1 MRLFD
6 EHKKRK
12 SASLDGAWRFL
23 TDSNYVGDEKGYK
36 NGLPEG
42 ETVIVPSVW
51 NTESGLLEYEGIA
64 WYEKKFYTEGGCL
77 RFHFGAVMTECQV
90 FLDGAPLGEHYG
102 GFCEFDFIVPDVES
116 GDHRLTVKVD
126 NRFDEHS
133 IPQKKVD
140 WYHYGGI
147 TRSVS
152 IETLEGVCILNH
164 RFRYELSDDLNSAE
178 CFSTVTLYNANS
190 CKPEAN
196 IKLTLDGVEFVCD
209 TVSLPARE
217 YMTVQLPPFTVSDIR
232 LWDEGKGELYS
243 LEYTSET
250 DDLIDRIGF
259 RKIEVK
265 DGKLLLNNREIEI
278 RGVNRHHDH
287 PDFGM
292 AFPSARMKHDIDLI
306 CDLGCN
312 AIRGSHYPNSR
323 DFVDMLDE
331 RGILFWSEIPIWG
344 CGFSQAALGDE
355 TVVKR
360 GLNMHREMIDKYYN
374 HPSIIIWG
382 MHNEILSDTN
392 EAYEMSKTYYEYL
405 KATGGNRAVVYASC
419 KPLVDICFEFSD
431 IICLNQYHG
440 WYSGGLDAW
449 EPFFEKFC
457 DRMKTLGFEDKPII
471 MSEFGAGGLYGFHDT
486 ELPIWSEEY
495 QAKLIDFCLNLFH
508 KHPMIVGS
516 FIWQFCDIRT
526 AKEMGMSRARGFNNK
541 GIMNEYRRPKEA
553 YYAAQRCYKSF
564 KSER

>member
-6 EHKKRK
+6 EHRRRR
-12 SASLDGAWRFL
+12 SVSLDGAWRFL
-23 TDSNYVGDEKGYK
+23 TDPHGIGDEKGYK

-64 WYEKKFYTEGGCL
+64 WYEKRFYTEGGCL
-77 RFHFGAVMTECQV
+77 RFHFGAVMTECAV
-90 FLDGAPLGEHYG
+90 FLDGEPLGEHYG
-102 GFCEFDFIVPDVES
+102 GFCEFDFIVPDVSAGEHLLS
-116 GDHRLTVKVD
+116 VKVD
-126 NRFDEHS
+126 NRFDAHS

-147 TRSVS
+147 TRSVTV
-152 IETLEGVCILNH
+152 ETLEGVCILNH
-164 RFRYELSDDLNSAE
+164 RFKYELSDDLKRAE
-178 CFSTVTLYNANS
+178 CFATITLYNANS
-190 CKPEAN
+190 CETEAK
-196 IKLTLDGVEFVCD
+196 ISLALDGVKVTCD
-209 TVSLPARE
+209 TVSLPCKELFVA
-217 YMTVQLPPFTVSDIR
+217 QLDSFTVGDIR
-232 LWDEGKGELYS
+232 LWDEGKGELYTV
-243 LEYTSET
+243 EYTTET
-250 DDLIDRIGF
+250 DDLCDRVGF

-292 AFPSARMKHDIDLI
+292 AFPPARMKHDIDLI
-306 CDLGCN
+306 EDLGCN

-344 CGFSQAALGDE
+344 GGFSQAALGDE
-355 TVVKR
+355 KVVER
-360 GLNMHREMIDKYYN
+360 GLNMLREMVDKYYN

-382 MHNEILSDTN
+382 MHNEILTGTN
-392 EAYEMSKTYYEYL
+392 EAYEMSKPYYGYL
-405 KATGGNRAVVYASC
+405 KATGGNRAVVFASD

-431 IICLNQYHG
+431 IICLNQYYG

-449 EPFFEKFC
+449 EPFFEKFGE
-457 DRMKTLGFEDKPII
+457 RLKALGFENKPII
-471 MSEFGAGGLYGFHDT
+471 MSEFGAGGLYGFHDA
-486 ELPIWSEEY
+486 EMPQWSEEY

-508 KHPMIVGS
+508 KHPAIVGS

-526 AKEMGMSRARGFNNK
+526 AKEMGFGRARGFNNK
-541 GIMNEYRRPKEA
+541 GIMNEYRRPKAA
-553 YYAAQRCYKSF
+553 YYAAQRCYRAF
-564 KSER
+564 KEE

>member
-1 MRLFD
+1 MTRLFT

-12 SASLDGAWRFL
+12 TMSLDGAWRFL
-23 TDSNYVGDEKGYK
+23 TDPHAVGDEKGYK

-64 WYEKKFYTEGGCL
+64 WYEKKFYSDGGCL

-90 FLDGAPLGEHYG
+90 FLDGELLGSHYG
-102 GFCEFDFIVPDVES
+102 GFCEFDFVVPDVDRGE
-116 GDHRLTVKVD
+116 HRLTVRVD
-126 NRFDEHS
+126 NRFDAHS

-147 TRSVS
+147 TRSVTV
-152 IETLEGVCILNH
+152 ETLEGVCILEH
-164 RFRYELSDDLNSAE
+164 RFRYELSEDLKSAE
-178 CFSTVTLYNANS
+178 CFSTVTLFNANP
-190 CKPEAN
+190 CEAET
-196 IKLTLDGVEFVCD
+196 KVGLTLDGIELVCD
-209 TVSLPARE
+209 TVSLKGRE
-217 YMTVQLPPFTVSDIR
+217 TFVAQLDPFTVNDIR
-232 LWDEGKGELYS
+232 LWDEGKGELYTV
-243 LEYTSET
+243 EYITET
-250 DDLIDRIGF
+250 DDLCDRIGF

-306 CDLGCN
+306 EDLGCN

-360 GLNMHREMIDKYYN
+360 GLNMHREMVDKYYN

-405 KATGGNRAVVYASC
+405 KATGGNRAVVYASY
-419 KPLVDICFEFSD
+419 KPLVDICFGFSD

-440 WYSGGLDAW
+440 W
-449 EPFFEKFC
+449 
-457 DRMKTLGFEDKPII
+457 
-471 MSEFGAGGLYGFHDT
+471 
-486 ELPIWSEEY
+486 
-495 QAKLIDFCLNLFH
+495 
-508 KHPMIVGS
+508 
-516 FIWQFCDIRT
+516 
-526 AKEMGMSRARGFNNK
+526 
-541 GIMNEYRRPKEA
+541 
-553 YYAAQRCYKSF
+553 
-564 KSER
+564 